1 MKRILFVDDEPLV
14 LDGLRDLF
22 RRQRKEWDMAFAA
35 GGPEALAMLDGQEFD
50 VIVSDMRMPVVDG
63 NAVLS
68 AARDQQPTAARVILS
83 GYAGRDAELHALTV
97 AHQFVSKPC
106 DPVRLR
112 SVIERACALPA
123 LLTNEPLRRL
133 VGRLERLPSPPKLYW
148 DLTRATARADVSMAE
163 LAALVECDP
172 SMATKVLQMVN
183 SAFFGAT
190 RAYTSVH
197 QALVFLGVQR
207 LKALVL
213 SAQIFEEGR
222 AGLQADALEAQQR
235 HSCDVAALAQQFV
248 ADPARAETAYTA
260 ALLHEVGK
268 IVFALGDPAGA
279 TEVLQCCADTG
290 RTAVDVE
297 LERFGTTHAE
307 AGAYLLALWGLPLDI
322 VEAVQFH
329 HQPGPAPNDV
339 VAAVH
344 AADALLHEVRG
355 TAGRPVAN
363 QLDHAFLDQSP
374 YADRLEHWRRLTLE
388 LAER

>member
-1 MKRILFVDDEPLV
+1 M
-14 LDGLRDLF
+14 
-22 RRQRKEWDMAFAA
+22 
-35 GGPEALAMLDGQEFD
+35 
-50 VIVSDMRMPVVDG
+50 
-63 NAVLS
+63 
-68 AARDQQPTAARVILS
+68 
-83 GYAGRDAELHALTV
+83 
-97 AHQFVSKPC
+97 
-106 DPVRLR
+106 
-112 SVIERACALPA
+112 IERACALPA